1 MDNTRVEQLI
11 KRNSNGTVLVS
22 RIMCIIAALFLI
34 YFGFWALE
42 TLGLFVA
49 VGVIYAVVYFFKMTD
64 VEYEYLLL
72 GTELSIDVIYGKSKR
87 KHASTFNVQEAEMF
101 APITSGRMHNYLHN
115 EKIMARNYTSGVAEN
130 NEKVYVLVINNKSQ
144 MYKIFIEP
152 NEQLFEGIKSYI
164 PRKTYTD

>member
-34 YFGFWALE
+34 YFGFWALG
-42 TLGLFVA
+42 TLGLLSGA
-49 VGVIYAVVYFFKMTD
+49 AVIYAVVYFFKMTD

-72 GTELSIDVIYGKSKR
+72 GTELSIDIIYGKSKR
-87 KHASTFNVQEAEMF
+87 KHASSFNIQEAEMF
-101 APITSGRMHNYLHN
+101 APISSGRMYNYLNN
-115 EKIMARNYTSGVAEN
+115 EKIVARNYTSGATEN
-130 NEKVYVLVINNKSQ
+130 NEKAYALVINNKSQ
-144 MYKIFIEP
+144 MYKVFIEP
-152 NEQLFEGIKSYI
+152 NEQLFEAIKSYI